1 MLFVVAL
8 SIASTRSKDL
18 AALHSVSA
26 IDGSPCTSI
35 YLDVGS
41 HSGGSLWDWFQRLNC
56 YESCGGNSTCRPEN
70 WSAQNCKFCNSAN
83 ADRQCG
89 WMWPWW
95 LPRDI
100 RQGYCAIAFEPSA
113 ASAKLSKRVDEL
125 RSLNPGLSI
134 RIVNDTAVS
143 NKDGEAAFGIDTG
156 AYDGRSSSLALS
168 RKSPLKGDP
177 NKPKEVGAAVEVGSQ
192 LQQKVK
198 TLDFVHYLRALK
210 VQNIALWLDAEG
222 SEFTLM
228 RDLITSGVMCGRVD
242 NLWMDW
248 HPNRI
253 HWGREGLPTSD
264 TELYKVYKWMLTS
277 MDNSAKHQTGTADPD
292 SHCKTVMFTVGE
304 RR

>member
-1 MLFVVAL
+1 M
-8 SIASTRSKDL
+8 
-18 AALHSVSA
+18 
-26 IDGSPCTSI
+26 
-35 YLDVGS
+35 
-41 HSGGSLWDWFQRLNC
+41 
-56 YESCGGNSTCRPEN
+56 
-70 WSAQNCKFCNSAN
+70 
-83 ADRQCG
+83 
-89 WMWPWW
+89 
-95 LPRDI
+95 
-100 RQGYCAIAFEPSA
+100 
-113 ASAKLSKRVDEL
+113 DEL

-143 NKDGEAAFGIDTG
+143 NKDGEAALESTL
-156 AYDGRSSSLALS
+156 ARTMAARRRSRYRGRARSKAIPTSQRKWAPPS
-168 RKSPLKGDP
+168 R
-177 NKPKEVGAAVEVGSQ
+177 VGSQ